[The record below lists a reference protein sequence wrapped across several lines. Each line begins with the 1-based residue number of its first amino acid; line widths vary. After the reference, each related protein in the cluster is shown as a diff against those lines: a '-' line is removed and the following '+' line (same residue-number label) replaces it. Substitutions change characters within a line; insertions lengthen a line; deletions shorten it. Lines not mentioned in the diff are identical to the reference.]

1 VGFRVAQL
9 YDVEDRRPGYHERDW
24 LDDTAGNDVRVTRHG
39 RDGTRGGDDRTRCVG
54 DRRGG
59 WVIMRRTAAVGVVA
73 VLLVAAGLS
82 LGGGAGA
89 TSDGGSG
96 DDVESF
102 PTETPSDGDAGT
114 GTATGTADPGPDFAF
129 AVDRIEECGRTC
141 RDVTS
146 TLRNDGG
153 AAATDVTVYT
163 RIYAG
168 NGTDGDV
175 VWEGRER
182 VGSLGAGES
191 STSTER
197 VELSLADAIAV
208 EGAGGWITV
217 RTTIQSAE
225 ETVTVTQRRQ
235 VA

>member
-1 VGFRVAQL
+1 MQR
-9 YDVEDRRPGYHERDW
+9 
-24 LDDTAGNDVRVTRHG
+24 
-39 RDGTRGGDDRTRCVG
+39 
-54 DRRGG
+54 
-59 WVIMRRTAAVGVVA
+59 AAVVGVAA
-73 VLLVAAGLS
+73 VLLVAVGLS
-82 LGGGAGA
+82 LGGGADTTA
-89 TSDGGSG
+89 DGGAG
-96 DDVESF
+96 DDIESF
-102 PTETPSDGDAGT
+102 PTETTSDGDAGT
-114 GTATGTADPGPDFAF
+114 ATADPGLAFAF

-175 VWEGRER
+175 IWEGRER
-182 VGSLGAGES
+182 VGSLDAGES
-191 STSTER
+191 YTSTEQI
-197 VELSLADAIAV
+197 ELSLAGAVSV

-225 ETVTVTQRRQ
+225 ETVTVTRRRR